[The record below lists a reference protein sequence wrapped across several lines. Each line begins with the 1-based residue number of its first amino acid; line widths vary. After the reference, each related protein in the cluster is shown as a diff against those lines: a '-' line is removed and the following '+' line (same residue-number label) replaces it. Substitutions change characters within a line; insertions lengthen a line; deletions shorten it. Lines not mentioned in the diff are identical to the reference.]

1 MGLLGGQAKAML
13 VTSSRKEAVRYK
25 QAFDKYIAENKY
37 QNIQAMV
44 AFSGEV
50 EFNQNDSDCSHLL
63 GQKFTESNM
72 NPNLKGREMR
82 KAFDSDDFQ
91 VMIVANK
98 FQTGFDQPKLC
109 AMYVDKKLGGVE
121 CVQTLSRLNRTYPG
135 KAETGTFVLD
145 FFNEPQDILDA
156 FQPYYQTAEL
166 ADVSNPDQVYDL
178 ANKLKSAGM
187 FLMTEVEQ
195 FTEAFYSKNKSN
207 AALANI
213 CKPAMQRWQ
222 HRYTAA
228 VNDYDV
234 TKSRL
239 ERCKQTGDAVLIANA
254 ENEFAEAKK
263 ARDALEIFKKDL
275 GSFTRFYEFMSQI
288 VEYDDQELEKLS
300 LFARN
305 LRPMLREQAADEDE
319 IDLSNVAMSHYRLSK
334 LRQQD
339 IQLKADSTEHKL
351 EPGNDLGTAKA
362 KDKKEDFLSQILS
375 RMNDLFVT
383 DNLTEKDMINYA
395 LTIADKMSENT
406 RMMKQIHNNTREQA
420 MLGEFDTALDDAVLD
435 SNAAHMEQMTQLMS
449 DPAKMK
455 QFAHIIYD
463 VLVSKQNKSI

>member
-13 VTSSRKEAVRYK
+13 VSSSRKEAVRYK

-50 EFNQNDSDCSHLL
+50 EFNQNDSDSGHLL

-234 TKSRL
+234 TKNRL
-239 ERCKQTGDAVLIANA
+239 QRCKQTGDAVLIANA

-288 VEYDDQELEKLS
+288 VEYDDKELEKLS

-305 LRPMLREQAADEDE
+305 LRPLLREQVAEEDE
-319 IDLSNVAMSHYRLSK
+319 VDLSNVAMTHYRLSK

-351 EPGNDLGTAKA
+351 EPGNELGTAKP

-463 VLVSKQNKSI
+463 VLVNREQKNF

>member
-1 MGLLGGQAKAML
+1 MV

-25 QAFDKYIAENKY
+25 QAFDKYIAEQNY
-37 QNIQAMV
+37 ENIQAMV

-50 EFNQNDSDCSHLL
+50 EFNDNDANCSHLI
-63 GQKFTESNM
+63 GQKFTENNM

-121 CVQTLSRLNRTYPG
+121 CVQTLSRLNRTYPA
-135 KAETGTFVLD
+135 KAESGTFVLD

-178 ANKLKSAGM
+178 SNKLKSAGI
-187 FLMTEVEQ
+187 FQWTEVEQ
-195 FTEAFYSKNKSN
+195 FTTAFYSKNKSN
-207 AALANI
+207 AALSNI

-222 HRYTAA
+222 QRYTEA

-234 TKSRL
+234 TKNRL

-254 ENEFAEAKK
+254 ENEFIEAKK
-263 ARDALEIFKKDL
+263 ARDGLEIFKKDL

-288 VEYDDQELEKLS
+288 VEYDDKDLEKLS

-305 LRPMLREQAADEDE
+305 LRPLLREQVADEDE

-339 IQLKADSTEHKL
+339 IQLKAKSTEHKL
-351 EPGNDLGTAKA
+351 EPANDMGTAKA
-362 KDKKEDFLSQILS
+362 KNKKEDFLSQIIQQL
-375 RMNDLFVT
+375 NEVFIT
-383 DNLTEKDMINYA
+383 DKLLDSDMIGA
-395 LTIADKMSENT
+395 LNMAVGHLQANDQV
-406 RMMKQIHNNTREQA
+406 MKQTDHNPRDQVMKGDFPQVVE
-420 MLGEFDTALDDAVLD
+420 D
-435 SNAAHMEQMTQLMS
+435 SLLNANESYQEIILQLFS
-449 DPAKMK
+449 DPEKMK
-455 QFAHIIYD
+455 GFQDLAYD
-463 VLVSKQNKSI
+463 LLMYRKGSNSPFE

>member
-1 MGLLGGQAKAML
+1 
-13 VTSSRKEAVRYK
+13 
-25 QAFDKYIAENKY
+25 
-37 QNIQAMV
+37 
-44 AFSGEV
+44 
-50 EFNQNDSDCSHLL
+50 
-63 GQKFTESNM
+63 
-72 NPNLKGREMR
+72 
-82 KAFDSDDFQ
+82 
-91 VMIVANK
+91 
-98 FQTGFDQPKLC
+98 
-109 AMYVDKKLGGVE
+109 
-121 CVQTLSRLNRTYPG
+121 
-135 KAETGTFVLD
+135 
-145 FFNEPQDILDA
+145 
-156 FQPYYQTAEL
+156 
-166 ADVSNPDQVYDL
+166 
-178 ANKLKSAGM
+178 
-187 FLMTEVEQ
+187 
-195 FTEAFYSKNKSN
+195 
-207 AALANI
+207 
-213 CKPAMQRWQ
+213 MQRWQ

-234 TKSRL
+234 TKNRL
-239 ERCKQTGDAVLIANA
+239 ERCKQTDDAVLIANA

-288 VEYDDQELEKLS
+288 VEYDDKELEKLS

-351 EPGNDLGTAKA
+351 EPGNELGTAKP

-449 DPAKMK
+449 GPTKMK

-463 VLVSKQNKSI
+463 VLVNKER